1 MAKTYKI
8 DDAEELKQEEN
19 INNKEIFIN
28 ELLDNLNGYE
38 NNMLYEDI
46 SNTEGK
52 IIDEIFELLL
62 DKQEIN
68 REQLLE
74 IFARC
79 NSYIIGFD
87 DKNISEYLEEN
98 ILHKIEQQQKVI
110 VYKEKVSAKRKLLTY
125 SMKVMVAAAAAIA
138 FLVVVPTVE
147 QQSRPNM
154 ETYVAEA
161 KEQVNKDLQEQKEK
175 AKKRSEEQNFL
186 QSVNDASSAFCNFI
200 TETTNGWFL
209 KEER

>member
-1 MAKTYKI
+1 MELTHFDEHGNARMVDVSEKDVTSRSACAVGSI
-8 DDAEELKQEEN
+8 LVNEE
-19 INNKEIFIN
+19 
-28 ELLDNLNGYE
+28 
-38 NNMLYEDI
+38 
-46 SNTEGK
+46 
-52 IIDEIFELLL
+52 
-62 DKQEIN
+62 
-68 REQLLE
+68 
-74 IFARC
+74 
-79 NSYIIGFD
+79 
-87 DKNISEYLEEN
+87 

-125 SMKVMVAAAAAIA
+125 SMKVMAAAAAAIA
-138 FLVVVPTVE
+138 FLIVVPTVE

>member
-1 MAKTYKI
+1 MELTHFDEHGNARMVDVSEKDVTSRSACAVGSI
-8 DDAEELKQEEN
+8 LVNEE
-19 INNKEIFIN
+19 
-28 ELLDNLNGYE
+28 
-38 NNMLYEDI
+38 
-46 SNTEGK
+46 
-52 IIDEIFELLL
+52 
-62 DKQEIN
+62 
-68 REQLLE
+68 
-74 IFARC
+74 
-79 NSYIIGFD
+79 
-87 DKNISEYLEEN
+87 

-138 FLVVVPTVE
+138 FLIVVPTVE

-186 QSVNDASSAFCNFI
+186 QSVNDASSAFCDFI
-200 TETTNGWFL
+200 TETTNGWFF

>member
-1 MAKTYKI
+1 MRK
-8 DDAEELKQEEN
+8 
-19 INNKEIFIN
+19 
-28 ELLDNLNGYE
+28 
-38 NNMLYEDI
+38 EDI
-46 SNTEGK
+46 
-52 IIDEIFELLL
+52 
-62 DKQEIN
+62 Q
-68 REQLLE
+68 
-74 IFARC
+74 
-79 NSYIIGFD
+79 
-87 DKNISEYLEEN
+87 EYLSDEALEALIRETEEGPM
-98 ILHKIEQQQKVI
+98 IKAPE
-110 VYKEKVSAKRKLLTY
+110 SAKRKLLTY

>member
-1 MAKTYKI
+1 MNIILMGPPGAGKGTQAAKLVEKYG
-8 DDAEELKQEEN
+8 LKQISTGDLFRKAIKEETKFGV
-19 INNKEIFIN
+19 IAKYFISF
-28 ELLDNLNGYE
+28 GY
-38 NNMLYEDI
+38 LVP
-46 SNTEGK
+46 
-52 IIDEIFELLL
+52 
-62 DKQEIN
+62 
-68 REQLLE
+68 
-74 IFARC
+74 
-79 NSYIIGFD
+79 D
-87 DKNISEYLEEN
+87 DFTIQMIQEYLEEN

-125 SMKVMVAAAAAIA
+125 SMKVMAAAAAAIA
-138 FLVVVPTVE
+138 FLIVVPTVE

>member
-1 MAKTYKI
+1 MRK
-8 DDAEELKQEEN
+8 
-19 INNKEIFIN
+19 
-28 ELLDNLNGYE
+28 
-38 NNMLYEDI
+38 EDI
-46 SNTEGK
+46 QEYLSDEALEALIRETEEGPMIK
-52 IIDEIFELLL
+52 
-62 DKQEIN
+62 
-68 REQLLE
+68 
-74 IFARC
+74 AP
-79 NSYIIGFD
+79 
-87 DKNISEYLEEN
+87 EYLEEN
-98 ILHKIEQQQKVI
+98 ILHKIQQKVI

-138 FLVVVPTVE
+138 FLIVVPTVE

-186 QSVNDASSAFCNFI
+186 QSVNDASSAFCDFI

>member
-1 MAKTYKI
+1 MELTHFDEHGNARMVDVSEKDVTSRSACAVGSI
-8 DDAEELKQEEN
+8 LVNEE
-19 INNKEIFIN
+19 
-28 ELLDNLNGYE
+28 
-38 NNMLYEDI
+38 
-46 SNTEGK
+46 
-52 IIDEIFELLL
+52 
-62 DKQEIN
+62 
-68 REQLLE
+68 
-74 IFARC
+74 
-79 NSYIIGFD
+79 
-87 DKNISEYLEEN
+87 

-138 FLVVVPTVE
+138 FLIVVPTVE

-186 QSVNDASSAFCNFI
+186 QSVNDASSAFCDFI

>member
-1 MAKTYKI
+1 MRK
-8 DDAEELKQEEN
+8 
-19 INNKEIFIN
+19 
-28 ELLDNLNGYE
+28 
-38 NNMLYEDI
+38 EDI
-46 SNTEGK
+46 QEYLSDEALEALIRETEEGTMIK
-52 IIDEIFELLL
+52 
-62 DKQEIN
+62 
-68 REQLLE
+68 
-74 IFARC
+74 AP
-79 NSYIIGFD
+79 
-87 DKNISEYLEEN
+87 EYLEEN
-98 ILHKIEQQQKVI
+98 ILHKIEQQKVI